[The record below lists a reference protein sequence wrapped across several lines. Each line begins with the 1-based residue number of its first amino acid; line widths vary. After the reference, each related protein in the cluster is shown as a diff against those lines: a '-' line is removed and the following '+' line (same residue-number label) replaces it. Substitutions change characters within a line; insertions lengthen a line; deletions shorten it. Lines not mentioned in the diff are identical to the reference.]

1 MVYFV
6 KINVYLLHQI
16 TINQTKRIM
25 KKLLI
30 IAVAI
35 LSFSAV
41 NAQVAYVGFQS
52 VTGKSKAGNTT
63 VSKSNPGFFLGGA
76 MNFDIADA
84 LGIQPGLELSYAGR
98 TENNALTGDTKYSM
112 WGIKIPVDVN
122 YGFELAPDFK
132 LSVYAGPSIYVG
144 LANNWKSG
152 NTTYDNYG
160 DDLSRFGLGLG
171 MGAWCDFKDMLRLKI
186 GYDLGLLNRAQDKDN
201 FNYKESAFMIS
212 VGYLF

>member
-1 MVYFV
+1 MYICRI
-6 KINVYLLHQI
+6 KLL
-16 TINQTKRIM
+16 INQTKRIM
-25 KKLLI
+25 KKLLV
-30 IAVAI
+30 IAFAI

-41 NAQVAYVGFQS
+41 NAQVAYLGFQS

-63 VSKSNPGFFLGGA
+63 VSKANSGFFLGGA
-76 MNFDIADA
+76 MNFEIADA
-84 LGIQPGLELSYAGR
+84 LGIQPGLEVSYAGR
-98 TENNALTGDTKYSM
+98 TENTALAGDTKYSM

-144 LANNWKSG
+144 LSNNAKNG
-152 NTTYDNYG
+152 NTTYDYYG
-160 DDLSRFGLGLG
+160 DDISRFGLGLG
-171 MGAWCDFKDMLRLKI
+171 MGAWCDIKEMIRVKI

>member
-1 MVYFV
+1 MYICR
-6 KINVYLLHQI
+6 INLL
-16 TINQTKRIM
+16 INQTKRIM

-30 IAVAI
+30 IAAAI

-76 MNFDIADA
+76 MNFEIADA
-84 LGIQPGLELSYAGR
+84 LGIQPGLEISYAGR
-98 TENNALTGDTKYSM
+98 TENTALAGDTKYSM

-144 LANNWKSG
+144 LSNTGKNG
-152 NTTYDNYG
+152 NTTYDYYG
-160 DDLSRFGLGLG
+160 DDISRFGLGLG

>member
-1 MVYFV
+1 MYICRI
-6 KINVYLLHQI
+6 KLL
-16 TINQTKRIM
+16 INQTKRIM
-25 KKLLI
+25 KKLFV
-30 IAVAI
+30 IALAI

-63 VSKSNPGFFLGGA
+63 VSKANSGFFLGGA
-76 MNFDIADA
+76 MNFEIADA
-84 LGIQPGLELSYAGR
+84 IGVQPGLEISYAGR
-98 TENNALTGDTKYSM
+98 TESTIAGDDKYSM
-112 WGIKIPVDVN
+112 WGVKIPVDVN

-144 LANNWKSG
+144 LSYDKVG
-152 NTTYDNYG
+152 NTTYDWYG
-160 DDLSRFGLGLG
+160 NALGRFGLGLG
-171 MGAWCDFKDMLRLKI
+171 MGAWCDIKDVIRVKA

-201 FNYKESAFMIS
+201 NNYKESAFMLS